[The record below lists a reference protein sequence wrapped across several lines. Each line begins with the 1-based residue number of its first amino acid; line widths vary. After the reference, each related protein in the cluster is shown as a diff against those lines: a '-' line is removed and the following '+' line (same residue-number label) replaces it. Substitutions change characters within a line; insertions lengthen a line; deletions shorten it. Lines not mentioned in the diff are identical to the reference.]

1 MQGGDKQQT
10 YESRRKQKEA
20 RLVIVA
26 ELYSKGKSFR
36 EIRTEVI
43 RRLNLETYSLKTVH
57 GDIETLLKEWR
68 SERLENTD
76 QAVTLFLERNR
87 QHYEEARDE
96 WDRSR
101 KDRFR
106 TDTKRKGVPI
116 GKKGEK
122 GGTDNPADIITIM
135 REEKKIQELGEGDPR
150 YMELML
156 KCEEQ
161 RAKLLGLY
169 APEHRIL
176 TGENGS
182 PLVPGSSDIDI
193 DKLTPEEK
201 AELLKLARKVE

>member
-1 MQGGDKQQT
+1 MQGGEKQQA

-20 RLVIVA
+20 RIVIVS

-36 EIRTEVI
+36 EIRSEVI
-43 RRLNLETYSLKTVH
+43 RRLDLGSYSLKTVH
-57 GDIETLLKEWR
+57 DDIETLLKQWR
-68 SERLENTD
+68 SERLDKTD

-87 QHYEEARDE
+87 QHYEEARLE

-101 KDRFR
+101 KDRYR

-116 GKKGEK
+116 GKKGGK
-122 GGTDNPADIITIM
+122 GDTDNPADIITVM

-150 YMELML
+150 YMELMI

-169 APEHRIL
+169 APEKKEL
-176 TGENGS
+176 TGPKGA
-182 PLVPGSSDIDI
+182 PLSSNEGM
-193 DKLTPEEK
+193 TREEIEKELEKIRK
-201 AELLKLARKVE
+201 ARND